1 MRDARA
7 AGSAHVSLQ
16 RHERRAA
23 RARDQSE
30 KTFVSVSI
38 IPFARAS
45 HQLAALYASAIIHIR
60 QQGGTGYLSGWSAA
74 RRAARVRDRSEKTFV
89 SVSIIP
95 FARASHQHA
104 LRHPL

>member
-1 MRDARA
+1 
-7 AGSAHVSLQ
+7 
-16 RHERRAA
+16 
-23 RARDQSE
+23 
-30 KTFVSVSI
+30 VSVSI

-45 HQLAALYASAIIHIR
+45 HQLAALYASAIIR